1 MYVAVAVSDQ
11 VLRFDPVSGALLSRV
26 SLDPRPS
33 ESDEPHGLAVAPDG
47 RTWYA
52 TLAHGDPTLSKF
64 ERLADRVVGRV
75 RLGSAGA
82 ARVEIDPTGN
92 FAFVADYDRSRPGS
106 DGEVLTV
113 RLHDLVVVG
122 RRRVCAG
129 PHQAAPNPVSGRIAV
144 ACSLGDE
151 IALLAIPGL
160 EPVGR
165 FPADPEPGEPG
176 QPRFKPL
183 NLAWSPDG
191 TRLYVAMHLADR
203 VRVFEPT
210 GAIVADV
217 PTGSHPAQ
225 IALSHDGRTLVV
237 ANRGDRTL
245 SLIDTTTL
253 RETYRLDLG
262 AEHPHGVAIDG
273 PGSRAYV
280 TCEGTPSEPG
290 RLVAVDLDG
299 DTAAVAWSVETG
311 SVPLGVVWAPPVG

>member
-1 MYVAVAVSDQ
+1 MYVAVAVSDE
-11 VLRFDPVSGALLSRV
+11 VLRFDPRSGALLSRV

-33 ESDEPHGLAVAPDG
+33 ESDEPHGVAVAPDG
-47 RTWYA
+47 RTWYV

-64 ERLADRVVGRV
+64 ERRGDRGVGRV

-82 ARVEIDPTGN
+82 ARVEIDSNGD
-92 FAFVADYDRSRPGS
+92 FGFVADYDRSRPGA
-106 DGEVLTV
+106 DGEVLAV
-113 RLHDLVVVG
+113 RLHDLAVTA
-122 RRRVCAG
+122 RHRVCPG
-129 PHQAAPNPVSGRIAV
+129 PHQAVPSPVSGRIAV

-151 IALLAIPGL
+151 IALLAGPGL

-165 FPADPEPGEPG
+165 FPVDPEPGAPG

-191 TRLYVAMHLADR
+191 TRLYVAMHLVDR
-203 VRVFEPT
+203 VRVFDPS

-225 IALSHDGRTLVV
+225 IALTPDGRTLVA
-237 ANRGDRTL
+237 ANRGDRTV
-245 SLIDTTTL
+245 SIIDAVTL
-253 RETYRLDLG
+253 RETDRLDVG
-262 AEHPHGVAIDG
+262 VEHPHGVALDG
-273 PGSRAYV
+273 SGSRAYV

-299 DTAAVAWSVETG
+299 DAAAVAWSVETG
-311 SVPLGVVWAPPVG
+311 SVPLGVAWAPPIP